1 MNHSDAAEV
10 QQTVQL
16 NMDSD
21 GKSSEVIG
29 KNTGTIHYEIGFTL
43 MAYKKSD
50 NSIHKKIV
58 SVGSS
63 IRVSNVASA
72 RPLVK
77 SAAKVTYKNTKSP
90 LKIEGKFKCHKRFFV
105 TEQR

>member
-1 MNHSDAAEV
+1 MSSTFYTKAVSKLNHSDAAEV

-50 NSIHKKIV
+50 NSIHEKLFQLV
-58 SVGSS
+58 HRFGYQMWHQLDHW
-63 IRVSNVASA
+63 SNQQ
-72 RPLVK
+72 PK
-77 SAAKVTYKNTKSP
+77 
-90 LKIEGKFKCHKRFFV
+90 
-105 TEQR
+105 